1 MKLILKISSFFLL
14 IISLLVIYLSTIG
27 IETDR
32 FNKQIQKQI
41 ENIDRDLILNLKQVK
56 LTLNPLDLNISAKT
70 LGPKIIKQNKSLSIE
85 SIITSIPL
93 KSLFNEEFLIEKIEI
108 STKSIEID
116 DLTSFLKSIYK
127 IPEIIILKRLLNIQG
142 YLIADIKLE
151 FDKIGKVKEN
161 YIIKGFVK
169 DTKLNLSKHSNINK
183 LNFIFQITKDDFNF
197 EDLRF
202 KVNDHDIYSK
212 NIAVKKN
219 QNEYF
224 VKGEIENDII
234 DLNKEE
240 RELLKNITS
249 FEIALNKIK
258 FSSKNDFS
266 FKIDNKMRFKDTNII
281 SKINLDEAKI
291 LKNFD
296 LKKIFPELKS
306 EISIIDNKI
315 DINYKE
321 NSIFINGN
329 GNILFQ
335 KTKDFISYEIEKK
348 KDKLF
353 FNSLLKTKENPFLIK
368 FLNFEKNIEIDT
380 SIKIDGYQDKNTEFF
395 IKSAS
400 IIEENNKIEIKN
412 IHFEKNY
419 RIKQFDEV
427 NLDYLDKDKQKNLIK
442 INKVE
447 KNYFLKGNYFNADT
461 LIDNILFDDSK
472 NSYFPKD
479 FKLNIDIK
487 KIRLDEE
494 FQLSNLNGNLNFKD
508 QKLFNG
514 KLEGDFRNNKKLNFT
529 VNTKKDTKTTTLF
542 LDYAKPIVK
551 RYSFIKGF
559 DEGVLDFYSSKNG
572 KISQSTL
579 KIYDFK
585 LKELP
590 TLTKILT
597 LASLQGIA
605 DILSGEGIRFNE
617 FEMNF
622 KNKENLMTIDE
633 IYAIGPAISVLMNG
647 YVEKDKLISLRGT
660 LVPATTINKAI
671 GSIPVLGKILVG
683 SKTGEGVFGVSF
695 KIKGPPKNLS
705 TSVNPIKTL
714 TPRFI
719 TRTLEKIKKS
729 N

>member
-1 MKLILKISSFFLL
+1 MKLFLKITSFFLL

-27 IETDR
+27 IETDK

-70 LGPKIIKQNKSLSIE
+70 LGPKIIKQNKSLAIE
-85 SIITSIPL
+85 SIITSVPL

-127 IPEIIILKRLLNIQG
+127 IPEIIILEKLLNIQG

-161 YIIKGFVK
+161 FIIKGFVK
-169 DTKLNLSKHSNINK
+169 DTKLNLSKYSNINK
-183 LNFIFQITKDDFNF
+183 LNFVFQITKDNFNF

-234 DLNKEE
+234 DLNKED
-240 RELLKNITS
+240 RELLKNIAS
-249 FEIALNKIK
+249 IEIDLNKIK

-266 FKIDNKMRFKDTNII
+266 FKIDNRMRFKDVNII
-281 SKINLDEAKI
+281 SKINLEEAKI

-296 LKKIFPELKS
+296 LKEIFPELKS

-321 NSIFINGN
+321 NSLFINGN

-353 FNSLLKTKENPFLIK
+353 FNNLLKTKENPFLIK

-395 IKSAS
+395 LKSVS

-419 RIKQFDEV
+419 RIKQFDV
-427 NLDYLDKDKQKNLIK
+427 INLDYLDKDKQKNLIK
-442 INKVE
+442 INKD
-447 KNYFLKGNYFNADT
+447 KKDYFLKGNYFNADT

-487 KIRLDEE
+487 KVRLDEE
-494 FQLSNLNGNLNFKD
+494 FQLSNLIGNLNFKD

-695 KIKGPPKNLS
+695 KIKGPPKNLN

-719 TRTLEKIKKS
+719 TRTLEKIKK